1 MSVPPKRIA
10 VWDFPTRAFHWA
22 LAALVLFSFTTG
34 RIGGTWMAWHLRS
47 GYAILALILFRI
59 AWGFVGSDTA
69 RFAGFVRGPR
79 AVLGHARRL
88 LAGDRRFAIGH
99 NPLGGWM
106 VLAML
111 AATAFQASTGLFAD
125 DEIATQGPL
134 AVKVSDAVVSRM
146 SALHAA
152 NQWVMVALVA
162 LHVVAIAVYRWA
174 WDVRLAGPMVS
185 GWTDA
190 PGAVAAPRMRSPWI
204 ALALLALCAL
214 AVYWLVEIYPMR

>member
-1 MSVPPKRIA
+1 VSARARRIA
-10 VWDFPTRAFHWA
+10 VWDLPTRAFHWA

-47 GYAILALILFRI
+47 GYTILALLLFRI
-59 AWGFVGSDTA
+59 AWGLVGSDTA
-69 RFAGFVRGPR
+69 RFARFVRGPR
-79 AVLGHARRL
+79 AALGHARQL
-88 LAGDRRFAIGH
+88 LAGDRPLTIGH

-106 VLAML
+106 VVAML

-134 AVKVSDAVVSRM
+134 AAKVSDAVVSRM

-152 NQWVMVALVA
+152 NQWVIVALVA

-174 WDVRLAGPMVS
+174 WNVRLAGSMVS
-185 GWTDA
+185 GWAVA
-190 PGAVAAPRMRSPWI
+190 PGPLEVPRMRSPWI
-204 ALALLALCAL
+204 ALALLVLCAL
-214 AVYWLVEIYPMR
+214 AVYALVEIYPMP